1 MPRRAGSRHSAHDRI
16 GHHELIDRLLTD
28 YSEQMVYTFRHF
40 GSAQMLWKECK
51 PMDESVKFIDR
62 RLESENKAAIC
73 RESGISR
80 GTGIK
85 IFNP

>member
-1 MPRRAGSRHSAHDRI
+1 
-16 GHHELIDRLLTD
+16 
-28 YSEQMVYTFRHF
+28 
-40 GSAQMLWKECK
+40 MLWKECK